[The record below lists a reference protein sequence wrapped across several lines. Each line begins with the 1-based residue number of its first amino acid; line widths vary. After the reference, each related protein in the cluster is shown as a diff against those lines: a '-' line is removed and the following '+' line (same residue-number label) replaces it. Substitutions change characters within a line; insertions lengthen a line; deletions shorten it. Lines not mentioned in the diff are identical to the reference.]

1 MLSAEIREKHL
12 LLLQKPFVMA
22 LKGIKT
28 NTQKQN
34 VKQGTKNEP
43 QIVNVKSD
51 KN

>member
-1 MLSAEIREKHL
+1 
-12 LLLQKPFVMA
+12 MA

-43 QIVNVKSD
+43 QIVNVE
-51 KN
+51 KNYGIGKLPLVIIIIN